1 MIELISLPCCCYR
14 NNCKEVSNANKVQTI
29 LNKKLGKT
37 TSPIAP
43 NKIVTSKIGK
53 ANDVKRPKRL
63 KLFKK
68 VVAGARKMA
77 LRVINPA
84 KMKAKIKRKAAKMLA
99 KKAAKPILDA

>member
-1 MIELISLPCCCYR
+1 M
-14 NNCKEVSNANKVQTI
+14 
-29 LNKKLGKT
+29 
-37 TSPIAP
+37 
-43 NKIVTSKIGK
+43 VTSNTGK
-53 ANDVKRPKRL
+53 ANDVKRQKRL

-68 VVAGARKMA
+68 VVAGARRMA

>member
-43 NKIVTSKIGK
+43 NKIVTSNTGK
-53 ANDVKRPKRL
+53 ANDVKRPKRS

-84 KMKAKIKRKAAKMLA
+84 KMKAKIKRKASKILA